1 MMLQIIGF
9 ACAKSEA
16 PSVEVGLV
24 VADGGLTQVTVDLS
38 HGSQMWRALIE
49 LGWRPPDD
57 GSYMPHPQVARFDG
71 SDYDPRIDDARLTK
85 QMSDIWRIMKDSSW
99 RSLREIA
106 DATGHPEASISAQL
120 RHFRK
125 ARFGSYVV
133 EKVRHGSTFR
143 YRVLPPLTGTPGGE
157 A

>member
-1 MMLQIIGF
+1 MTLRLTGLVYAMG
-9 ACAKSEA
+9 EA
-16 PSVEVGLV
+16 PSVEVGF
-24 VADGGLTQVTVDLS
+24 AIDGDRLAQVTIDLGR
-38 HGSQMWRALIE
+38 GSQMRRALIE

-57 GSYMPHPQVARFDG
+57 GLYMPHPPVARFDG

-133 EKVRHGSTFR
+133 EKARHGSTFR
-143 YRVLPPLTGTPGGE
+143 YRVLPPLTDAPGGGS
-157 A
+157 